1 MSEIYEEKLLK
12 IVGLLP
18 KSPGVYL
25 MKNAEAQVIYV
36 GKAADLRVRV
46 RSYFSGLDERYQ
58 VRFLMKKVDD
68 IEVVVTD
75 TEKEALIL
83 EDILIKKYRPR
94 YNINLKDD
102 KTYLSLRIDM
112 LKPFPRVEVV
122 RKRNKDGA
130 LYFGPYAS
138 AQALRE
144 TLALLQRVFQIRTCN
159 DSYFKNRVR
168 PCLSYQIK
176 RCPGP
181 CCGLIDSSAYGD
193 SMREVI
199 LFLEGKNKTL
209 VKRFKKRMIDASANL
224 EFEEAARLRDCIG
237 NIDKTL
243 EKQKVYAS
251 HITDSD
257 VVGICRKDKVLAL
270 YLLFVRNGK
279 VTGGKPFVFR
289 SQVMPDDEILSAFI
303 RRYYAEGRYIPPEL
317 LIPLDLP
324 DSLVLSE
331 WLGELKEKKVSLAHP
346 KRGEK
351 VKLISLAKMNAENA
365 LSAEVL
371 EEDKGAKLLESVQR
385 MLNLKKRP
393 ARMECFDISNTQGA
407 LSVASMVVF
416 IDGVSDKSLYRR
428 YKIKTVKGADDFAS
442 MYEVLSRRIKQGMQE
457 GDLPDLIVVDGGRGQ
472 LGMAEKALLD
482 MEAAPIVDLVALAKE
497 KVVGSEKKE
506 ERVYLLGRKNPLK
519 LKQEKDVMYLF
530 QRIRDEAH
538 RFAITYHRKLRSKA
552 MVSSPLDGVPGV
564 GPARKKALLD
574 RFGSLNKISSAPISS
589 ILEIKG
595 VDRALADLIKKSLSS
610 G

>member
-1 MSEIYEEKLLK
+1 MSEIHDDKLLK

-18 KSPGVYL
+18 KAPGVYL
-25 MKNAEAQVIYV
+25 MKNAEGQVIYV

-46 RSYFSGLDERYQ
+46 RSYFSGLDERYH

-68 IEVVVTD
+68 IEVLVTD
-75 TEKEALIL
+75 TEKDALIL
-83 EDILIKKYRPR
+83 EDVLIKKYKPR

-102 KTYLSLRIDM
+102 KTYLSLRIDIK
-112 LKPFPRVEVV
+112 KPFPRVEVV

-144 TLALLQRVFQIRTCN
+144 TLGLLQRVFQIRTCR

-181 CCGLIDSSAYGD
+181 CCGLIDSSAYGE

-199 LFLEGKNKTL
+199 LFLNGKDKTL
-209 VKRFKKRMIDASANL
+209 VKRFKKRMAKASANL
-224 EFEEAARLRDCIG
+224 AFEEAARLRDCIE
-237 NIDKTL
+237 NIEKTL
-243 EKQKVYAS
+243 EKQKVYSSNIA
-251 HITDSD
+251 DSD
-257 VVGICRKDKVLAL
+257 VIGICRSGKALAL

-289 SQVMPDDEILSAFI
+289 SQVMPDDETLSAFI
-303 RRYYAEGRYIPPEL
+303 RRYYGEGRYIPPEL
-317 LIPLDLP
+317 LIPLELS
-324 DSLVLSE
+324 DSALISE
-331 WLGELKEKKVSLAHP
+331 WLGELKGKKVSLRHP

-351 VKLISLAKMNAENA
+351 VKLVSLAKMNAENA
-365 LSAEVL
+365 LSAQVL

-385 MLNLKKRP
+385 MLNLRKRP
-393 ARMECFDISNTQGA
+393 GRMECFDISNTQGK
-407 LSVASMVVF
+407 LSVASMVAFV
-416 IDGVSDKSLYRR
+416 DGMPDKSLYRR
-428 YKIKTVKGADDFAS
+428 YRIKTVEGADDFAS
-442 MYEVLSRRIKQGMQE
+442 MYEVLCRRIRKGIQD
-457 GDLPDLIVVDGGRGQ
+457 GDMPDLIVVDGGRGQ
-472 LGMAEKALLD
+472 LGMAERALSD
-482 MEAAPIVDLVALAKE
+482 MEAAHLVDLVALAKE
-497 KVVGSEKKE
+497 KVVGLEKKE
-506 ERVYLLGRKNPLK
+506 ERVYIPGRKNPVK
-519 LKQEKDVMYLF
+519 LKQERDVMHLF

-552 MVSSPLDGVPGV
+552 MVSSPLDAVPGV
-564 GPARKKALLD
+564 GPARKKALID
-574 RFGSLNKISSAPISS
+574 RFGSVDKIRSAPISS
-589 ILEIKG
+589 LSEIRG
-595 VDRALADLIKKSLSS
+595 VDAALAGLIKKALGS

>member
-1 MSEIYEEKLLK
+1 MSEIHDDKLLK
-12 IVGLLP
+12 VVGLLP

-25 MKNAEAQVIYV
+25 MKNTEGQVIYV

-58 VRFLMKKVDD
+58 VRFLMKRVDD

-83 EDILIKKYRPR
+83 EDTLIKKYKPR

-102 KTYLSLRIDM
+102 KTYLSLRIDRRQ
-112 LKPFPRVEVV
+112 PFPRVEVV
-122 RKRNKDGA
+122 RKRSKDGA

-144 TLALLQRVFQIRTCN
+144 TLGLLQRIFQIRTCN
-159 DSYFKNRVR
+159 DSYFKNRLR

-176 RCPGP
+176 RCPAP
-181 CCGLIDSSAYGD
+181 CCGFIDANAYGE
-193 SMREVI
+193 SMREVV
-199 LFLEGKNKTL
+199 LFLEGKDKTL
-209 VKRFKKRMIDASANL
+209 VKRFKKKMVDASANL
-224 EFEEAARLRDCIG
+224 EFEEAARLRDCIE
-237 NIDKTL
+237 NIEKTL

-251 HITDSD
+251 HIADSD
-257 VVGICRKDKVLAL
+257 VVGICRKDKSLAF
-270 YLLFVRNGK
+270 YILFVRGGK

-303 RRYYAEGRYIPPEL
+303 RRYYAEGRYLPPEL
-317 LIPLDLP
+317 VIPLELP
-324 DSLVLSE
+324 DNALLSE
-331 WLGELKEKKVSLAHP
+331 WLGEIRGKKVSLIHP

-351 VKLISLAKMNAENA
+351 VKLMSLAVMNADNA
-365 LSAEVL
+365 LLVQL
-371 EEDKGAKLLESVQR
+371 HEEDKGGKLLEGVQQ
-385 MLNLKKRP
+385 MLNLKKKP
-393 ARMECFDISNTQGA
+393 VRMECFDISNTQGV

-416 IDGVSDKSLYRR
+416 IDGMPDKSLYRR

-442 MYEVLSRRIKQGMQE
+442 MYEVLSRRIRQGAQE

-472 LGMAEKALLD
+472 LGMAERAILD
-482 MEAAPIVDLVALAKE
+482 MEAAQLVDLVALAKE
-497 KVVGSEKKE
+497 KVVGSKKKE

-519 LKQEKDVMYLF
+519 LKQERNVMHLF

-552 MVSSPLDGVPGV
+552 MVSSPLDSIPGI
-564 GPARKKALLD
+564 GPARKKALLEH
-574 RFGSLNKISSAPISS
+574 FGSVDSIRSAPISS
-589 ILEIKG
+589 LVEIRG
-595 VDRALADLIKKSLSS
+595 VDAVLASLIRKSLGS